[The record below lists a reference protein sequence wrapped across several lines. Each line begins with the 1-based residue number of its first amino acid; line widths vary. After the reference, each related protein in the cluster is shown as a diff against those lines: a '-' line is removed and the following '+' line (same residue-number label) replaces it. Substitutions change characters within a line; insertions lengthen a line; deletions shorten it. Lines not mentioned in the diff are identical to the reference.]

1 MDFLPTTS
9 GTGCNEVSRYCI
21 HTGHLTLYLHD
32 WTDMKRL
39 LSVDWLLRVPLAI
52 VFLQQGITK
61 LPISAEEAASYDLP
75 MLVWFFVVFGE
86 IGAGLGLIAGGLI
99 QKLWNTIA
107 DLTTRFSG
115 FVIGSIATGVIWI
128 GQPESLIDV
137 LLYDNLHV
145 FLWAGGLFFA
155 LKGNDR

>member
-1 MDFLPTTS
+1 M
-9 GTGCNEVSRYCI
+9 R
-21 HTGHLTLYLHD
+21 
-32 WTDMKRL
+32 RL

-107 DLTTRFSG
+107 DMITRFSG